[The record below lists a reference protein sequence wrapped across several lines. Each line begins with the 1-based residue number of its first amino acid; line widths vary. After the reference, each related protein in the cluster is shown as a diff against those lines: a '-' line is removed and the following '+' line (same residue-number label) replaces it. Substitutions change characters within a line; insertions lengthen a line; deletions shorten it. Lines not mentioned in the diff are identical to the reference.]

1 MTRGADDRLA
11 QAEEAAKQSIIEY
24 LTMNYEVEAELE
36 KGRQI
41 IAYNPQITYP
51 SGAHFLTPDGRIVQ
65 TLKTVNG
72 IKRPLPSPCWEEH
85 AGIIDDESSVT
96 QYSQRFSYSPGDM
109 VAFGTR
115 YFKCL
120 DYNGPDF
127 GIVRVP
133 GVNAW
138 ERIETEEWGA
148 NIDYEPWTV
157 VSYEGDFYAL
167 VNEEDNRRLITNPA
181 ESGDW
186 GLIGEYEDD
195 YEYELSP
202 HEYVVFQ
209 GQVYYPVMNPN
220 ADEVKLGVNVK
231 LHDPRNPNLKKHMLR
246 LADYELH
253 KLISPTNVSQSR
265 ITDYEASLRWLRDAA
280 GLKLS
285 PGIPR
290 KTACDK
296 KPRTNF
302 ATATY
307 MRSYDP
313 YENMWHV

>member
-1 MTRGADDRLA
+1 M
-11 QAEEAAKQSIIEY
+11 
-24 LTMNYEVEAELE
+24 
-36 KGRQI
+36 
-41 IAYNPQITYP
+41 
-51 SGAHFLTPDGRIVQ
+51 
-65 TLKTVNG
+65 
-72 IKRPLPSPCWEEH
+72 
-85 AGIIDDESSVT
+85 
-96 QYSQRFSYSPGDM
+96 
-109 VAFGTR
+109 
-115 YFKCL
+115 
-120 DYNGPDF
+120 
-127 GIVRVP
+127 
-133 GVNAW
+133 
-138 ERIETEEWGA
+138 
-148 NIDYEPWTV
+148 
-157 VSYEGDFYAL
+157 
-167 VNEEDNRRLITNPA
+167 
-181 ESGDW
+181 
-186 GLIGEYEDD
+186 
-195 YEYELSP
+195 
-202 HEYVVFQ
+202 FQ

-231 LHDPRNPNLKKHMLR
+231 PHDPRNPNLKKHMLR